1 MAWTQTRSHGRSVK
15 LEPDHDSFAIF
26 IQAIFR
32 CLSLIKSREKFVAF
46 TGNLIR
52 IAQGKIFAI
61 CDSYSDYLKTQTKF
75 LIFKLSVRP
84 SVFP

>member
-1 MAWTQTRSHGRSVK
+1 M
-15 LEPDHDSFAIF
+15 
-26 IQAIFR
+26 
-32 CLSLIKSREKFVAF
+32 IKSREKFVAF

-61 CDSYSDYLKTQTKF
+61 CNSYTDYLTSKPQTKF

-84 SVFP
+84 SVFLQVSQPIAN